1 MPPIIDLMPAPDTL
15 DERAALP
22 RQVGPYRVLRRLGQ
36 GGMAEVLLAVAHGA
50 AGFEKKV
57 ALKVLL
63 PEWQGNA
70 EIERLLIEEG
80 RLGGQLSHRNLVQVH
95 DLGLAAGSYFL
106 VMEYVDGADL
116 GALLRLQRAPQP
128 VALAIAAEV
137 ALALDHLH
145 HFASGSGAPLGLVHR
160 DISPANLLLS
170 RAGEVKLGDFGIAKA
185 TLLASNTRGGVR
197 KGKYAYMAPEQIDGA
212 PLSPQTDQFG
222 LGVTLVELL
231 CGYRPFDG
239 DSPLETM
246 DRIREARPPPLIEL
260 EPRLRALVLRCLA
273 REPARRFPD
282 AGPLRAAI
290 LELGLPIAG
299 PEALRAWVNQTLL
312 AR

>member
-1 MPPIIDLMPAPDTL
+1 
-15 DERAALP
+15 
-22 RQVGPYRVLRRLGQ
+22 
-36 GGMAEVLLAVAHGA
+36 
-50 AGFEKKV
+50 
-57 ALKVLL
+57 
-63 PEWQGNA
+63 
-70 EIERLLIEEG
+70 
-80 RLGGQLSHRNLVQVH
+80 
-95 DLGLAAGSYFL
+95 
-106 VMEYVDGADL
+106 
-116 GALLRLQRAPQP
+116 
-128 VALAIAAEV
+128 
-137 ALALDHLH
+137 
-145 HFASGSGAPLGLVHR
+145 
-160 DISPANLLLS
+160 
-170 RAGEVKLGDFGIAKA
+170 
-185 TLLASNTRGGVR
+185 VR